1 MAIKRDVRLMLQ
13 GASYEELAPE
23 LPAALRTAL
32 DAALA
37 GRNLDAEQALAVAE
51 ARGADLLAVASV
63 ADRLRRETIGD
74 DVTYVVNRNINF
86 TNICIIG
93 CTFCCFGQSARSPQ
107 AYWHSLESV
116 GERAAEAWRLGATEV
131 CVQGGLPPE
140 LDGFYYRKILEA
152 IKRSAPAIH
161 IHAFS
166 PMEVVYGVERTGMP
180 LRDYLQMLRDAGLG
194 SLPGTAAE
202 ILDDRVRGVI
212 SRKKLTREQ
221 WIAVITTAHELG
233 IPTTSTMMYGHVE
246 QPRDWVSHLL
256 LLRSMQQRT
265 SGFTEFVPLGFIHE
279 KTALYRTGLAR
290 PGSTVAEDV
299 AVHALARIVLNRS
312 IPNLQISWVKLGWDV
327 SRLCLRAGA
336 NDCGG
341 TLMEEHI
348 SSASGEVAA
357 TSATPEELQAFILSE
372 GRAPVER
379 NTTYRVLKRCEVS
392 GVRCQVVQPLS
403 KNGVVQK
410 NRQGTASAVP
420 LQAPRNGGFSP

>member
-1 MAIKRDVRLMLQ
+1 MAIKHDVTLTLR
-13 GASYEELAPE
+13 GASYEDLAPGLTASLRE
-23 LPAALRTAL
+23 ALEAALE
-32 DAALA
+32 
-37 GRNLDAEQALAVAE
+37 GKELDAEQALEVAE
-51 ARGADLLAVASV
+51 ARGEDLIAVAAA
-63 ADRLRRETIGD
+63 ADRLRREAVGD

-86 TNICIIG
+86 TNICIVG
-93 CTFCCFGQSARSPQ
+93 CTFCCFGQSAKSPD
-107 AYWHSLESV
+107 AYWHSLETV

-152 IKRSAPAIH
+152 IKQHAPQIH

-166 PMEVVYGVERTGMP
+166 PMEVVYGVERTGME
-180 LRDYLQMLRDAGLG
+180 LRDYLKMLREAGLG

-221 WIAVITTAHELG
+221 WIEVISTAHELG

-246 QPRDWVSHLL
+246 TPRDWVSHLL
-256 LLRSMQQRT
+256 LLREMQRAT
-265 SGFTEFVPLGFIHE
+265 GGFTEFVPLGFIHE
-279 KTALYRTGLAR
+279 KTALYRTGLAK
-290 PGSTVAEDV
+290 PGASVEEDV
-299 AVHALARIVLNRS
+299 AVHALSRIVLNQT

-336 NDCGG
+336 NDLGG

-357 TSATPEELQAFILSE
+357 TSATPEELQKFILSE

-379 NTTYRVLKRCEVS
+379 STTYRKLSVVS
-392 GVRCQVVQPLS
+392 
-403 KNGVVQK
+403 
-410 NRQGTASAVP
+410 
-420 LQAPRNGGFSP
+420 

>member
-1 MAIKRDVRLMLQ
+1 MAIQREVTLTLPE
-13 GASYEELAPE
+13 APYEDLAAG
-23 LPAALRTAL
+23 LGSSLRTAL
-32 DAALA
+32 ETALE
-37 GRNLDAEQALAVAE
+37 GKELDAEQAQAVAE
-51 ARGADLLAVASV
+51 ARGEELAAAAAV
-63 ADRLRRETIGD
+63 ADRLRRETVGE

-86 TNICIIG
+86 TNICIVG
-93 CTFCCFGQSARSPQ
+93 CTFCCFGQSARSPE

-116 GERAAEAWRLGATEV
+116 GELAAEAWRLGATEV

-152 IKRSAPAIH
+152 IKQRAPAIH

-166 PMEVVYGVERTGMP
+166 PMEVVYGIERTGMA
-180 LRDYLQMLRDAGLG
+180 LRDYLKMLREAGLG

-212 SRKKLTREQ
+212 SRQKLTREQ
-221 WIAVITTAHELG
+221 WIEVIATAHETG

-246 QPRDWVSHLL
+246 APSDWVSHLL
-256 LLRSMQQRT
+256 LLREMQRRT
-265 SGFTEFVPLGFIHE
+265 GGFTEFVPLGFIHE

-290 PGSTVAEDV
+290 PGSTVEEDV
-299 AVHALARIVLNRS
+299 AVHALARIVLNRT

-372 GRAPVER
+372 ERVPVER
-379 NTTYRVLKRCEVS
+379 STTYRALRRFE
-392 GVRCQVVQPLS
+392 
-403 KNGVVQK
+403 
-410 NRQGTASAVP
+410 AV
-420 LQAPRNGGFSP
+420 A